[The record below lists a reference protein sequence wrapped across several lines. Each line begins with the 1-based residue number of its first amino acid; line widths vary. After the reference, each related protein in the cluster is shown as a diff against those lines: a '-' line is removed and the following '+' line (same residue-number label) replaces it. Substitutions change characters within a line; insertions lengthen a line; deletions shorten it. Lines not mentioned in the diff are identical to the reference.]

1 MSTTER
7 ARMHHHLSRIG
18 SPRGHERTSTG
29 LLGAASVWLWVC
41 LSDWVS
47 GAPFRTATFFGRA
60 VLSHVDP
67 GAPVWQS
74 VIAFTIVHGALWTG
88 VATLVLL
95 GVHKAAR
102 TPPVLMF
109 VVVVFILLQLAIV
122 ALTTALA
129 QGQLGV
135 LAWRS
140 VFIGNAVGWVV
151 MWWYIIRRHP
161 ELRDEIAHVQDE

>member
-1 MSTTER
+1 
-7 ARMHHHLSRIG
+7 MHHRLSRFVR
-18 SPRGHERTSTG
+18 PPAHERIRTG

-47 GAPFRTATFFGRA
+47 GTPFRTATFFGRA

-74 VIAFTIVHGALWTG
+74 VIAFTVVHGALWTG
-88 VATLVLL
+88 VATVVLL
-95 GVHKAAR
+95 GVHMAAR

-122 ALTTALA
+122 AFTTALA
-129 QGQLGV
+129 QGQLGA

-140 VFIGNAVGWVV
+140 VFIGNAVGWSV

-161 ELRDEIAHVQDE
+161 ELRNEIAHVQDE